1 MGRLVHYAVEK
12 GKALRDLS
20 LDEYKSSSHLF
31 EEDVYN
37 VTAETSIAA
46 RNVPGGTAPEQVAQ
60 QLARVRKI
68 VQGGDG

>member
-1 MGRLVHYAVEK
+1 
-12 GKALRDLS
+12 LS